1 MNDNASDQRVT
12 DAQKPYAVTV
22 PRPGT
27 RTKTGGIHKASRRAI
42 IRTAREMRP
51 DLAEMGVRE
60 MRYGTQ
66 HSVDTVVIFEPEWSV
81 HMGLN

>member
-1 MNDNASDQRVT
+1 MSDNAS
-12 DAQKPYAVTV
+12 AQYLAPSLRPFAVTV
-22 PRPGT
+22 PRAAT

-51 DLAEMGVRE
+51 DLAEMGVQE
-60 MRYGTQ
+60 TRYGTDA
-66 HSVDTVVIFEPEWSV
+66 SVDTVVIFKPEWSI